1 MLQLQR
7 QLIRWNHGKLT
18 LTSVLQQLYLGSCE
32 WVLYAYSI
40 VLDVDLFAIEFEA
53 DEEIIPI
60 TYQEAIAL
68 LDASAW
74 KCAMEDEIQS
84 LNEKI
89 QRL

>member
-1 MLQLQR
+1 MGNWHWLVFC
-7 QLIRWNHGKLT
+7 K
-18 LTSVLQQLYLGSCE
+18 QLYMDSCE
-32 WVLYAYSI
+32 WVLYEYLI

-60 TYQEAIAL
+60 TYQETITL